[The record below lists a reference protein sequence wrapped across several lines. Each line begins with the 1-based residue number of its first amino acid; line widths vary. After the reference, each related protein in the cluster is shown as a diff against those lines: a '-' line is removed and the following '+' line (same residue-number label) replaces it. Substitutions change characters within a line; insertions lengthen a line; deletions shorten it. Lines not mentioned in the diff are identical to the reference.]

1 MSELC
6 DLANCQ
12 SYVILCLYTLEQNN
26 MSHQPER
33 TILGYRNLNRDT
45 CTKQSPSKIDVAY
58 SWAIL
63 DTLQKL
69 KLLAGERR

>member
-33 TILGYRNLNRDT
+33 TIFGISQPQQRYLYKTKSFQNRCSILMGNLRH
-45 CTKQSPSKIDVAY
+45 PAKIETL
-58 SWAIL
+58 SW
-63 DTLQKL
+63 
-69 KLLAGERR
+69 